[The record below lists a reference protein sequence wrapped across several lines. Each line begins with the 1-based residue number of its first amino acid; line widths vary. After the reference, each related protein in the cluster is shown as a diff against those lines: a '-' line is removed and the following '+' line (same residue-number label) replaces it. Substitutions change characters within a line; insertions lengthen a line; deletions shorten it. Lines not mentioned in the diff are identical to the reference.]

1 MKVDE
6 TSVTTSNRSDNLT
19 WHAMKVSKAER
30 VTRNGHRSFVL
41 WFTGLSGAGKSTI
54 ASALDTVLFGRGIS
68 TYVLDGDNIR
78 LGLNSNLGFT
88 EEDRHENIRRVGEVA
103 KLFVDAGIVTIASLI
118 SPLEVDRSKARERFA
133 PGEFVEVFVSCP
145 VEECMKRDPK
155 GLYQKAVAGQIQNF
169 TGVNAP
175 YEAPVDAE
183 ITIRTDQQSVEE
195 CLETIIRYLE
205 DHQFLSGN

>member
-1 MKVDE
+1 MDE